1 MEASPLT
8 DDQLLNGVASRLV
21 FKGSPCDS
29 YPCWNEG
36 TCSSPSNS
44 SSFSCLCTDP
54 FIGDQCQYRIGSLC
68 PMANCSTD
76 RSFCSFNGLFFNCTT
91 HIVKDLFSSCLS
103 TPCSNGGS
111 CEERE
116 GGLHRCSCPL
126 PFTGP
131 LCQYELSSSPSFDWS
146 TVEISL
152 VFVLLFL
159 VLFVFL
165 LICCSGNIGFYVSLP
180 SKRYTRWDED
190 GEEEEDDHQIALG
203 PVKRSHL
210 RISQTSETLLE
221 EEETSRTPNEIVH
234 L

>member
-1 MEASPLT
+1 MVMIDVSE
-8 DDQLLNGVASRLV
+8 
-21 FKGSPCDS
+21 GSPCDS

-36 TCSSPSNS
+36 ICSVSNSSSSSS

-68 PMANCSTD
+68 PMANCSSD
-76 RSFCSFNGLFFNCTT
+76 RSSCSFNGLIFNCTS
-91 HIVKDLFSSCLS
+91 HIVKDTMYFINSIDLFSSCLS
-103 TPCSNGGS
+103 TPCGNGGQ
-111 CEERE
+111 CEERD
-116 GGLHRCSCPL
+116 GLHRCSCPL

-131 LCQYELSSSPSFDWS
+131 LCQYQLSTSPSVDWT

-152 VFVLLFL
+152 ILVLLFL
-159 VLFVFL
+159 VIFVFL
-165 LICCSGNIGFYVSLP
+165 LICCSGNIGFYVTLP

-190 GEEEEDDHQIALG
+190 GEEEEEEDEIALG

-221 EEETSRTPNEIVH
+221 EEQGTRTSNDIAH